1 MIIADNSTICALL
14 IDYLPIEQMSHL
26 VNEQLIPAITV
37 LAEGYQDIEDIDVIA
52 QMQDAY
58 NNFIQSGQVWALG
71 IGVVLGYI
79 FRAFTAY

>member
-1 MIIADNSTICALL
+1 MLIADNLTICAQL
-14 IDYLPIEQMSHL
+14 IDYLPIEQMSHF

-37 LAEGYQDIEDIDVIA
+37 LAQKYQDIEDIDVIA

-71 IGVVLGYI
+71 IGVVIGYI

>member
-1 MIIADNSTICALL
+1 MLIADNLTICAQL
-14 IDYLPIEQMSHL
+14 INYLPIEQMSHF

-37 LAEGYQDIEDIDVIA
+37 LAEGYRDIEDIDVIA

-58 NNFIQSGQVWALG
+58 NNFIESGQVWALG
-71 IGVVLGYI
+71 IGVVIGYI

>member
-1 MIIADNSTICALL
+1 MIIADNSTICAQL

-37 LAEGYQDIEDIDVIA
+37 LAQGYQDIEDIDVIA